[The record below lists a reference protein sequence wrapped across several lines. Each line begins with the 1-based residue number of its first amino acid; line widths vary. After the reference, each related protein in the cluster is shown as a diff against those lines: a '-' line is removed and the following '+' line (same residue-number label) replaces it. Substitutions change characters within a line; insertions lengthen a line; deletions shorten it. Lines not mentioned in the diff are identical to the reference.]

1 MSILKICA
9 LLETKL
15 QALSPQL
22 PTVFENQEFTP
33 TAGVVYQRVNHLIN
47 TPRDLAITL
56 DLLEWR
62 GILQVMVCAPLPAPG
77 VQGGRGPAQAR
88 AQLIADHFAPPQT
101 LAGTGVRIDLLKTPA
116 IASGFKADER
126 WCVPVS
132 IPWSA
137 FKT

>member
-33 TAGVVYQRVNHLIN
+33 TAGVVYQRVDHLIN

-56 DLLEWR
+56 DILEWR
-62 GILQVMVCAPLPAPG
+62 GILQVMVCAPLG
-77 VQGGRGPAQAR
+77 TGRGGAQAR
-88 AQLIADHFAPPQT
+88 AQLIVDHFEPAQT
-101 LAGTGVRIDLLKTPA
+101 LAGTGVRIELLKTPA
-116 IASGFKADER
+116 IARGFESADR

-132 IPWSA
+132 ISWSA

>member
-15 QALSPQL
+15 LALSPQL

-33 TAGVVYQRVNHLIN
+33 TAGVVYQRVDHLIN

-56 DLLEWR
+56 DILEWR
-62 GILQVMVCAPLPAPG
+62 GILQVMVCAPMGA
-77 VQGGRGPAQAR
+77 GRGGAQAH
-88 AQLIADHFAPPQT
+88 AQLIADHFEPAQT
-101 LAGTGVRIDLLKTPA
+101 LAGTGVRIELLKTPA
-116 IASGFKADER
+116 IASGFKAHER

-132 IPWSA
+132 ISWSA